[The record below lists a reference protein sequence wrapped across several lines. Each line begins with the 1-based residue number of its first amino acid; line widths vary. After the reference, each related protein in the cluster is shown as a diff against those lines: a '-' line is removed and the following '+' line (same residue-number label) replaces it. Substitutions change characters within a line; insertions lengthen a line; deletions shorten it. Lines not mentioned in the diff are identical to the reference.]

1 MKKNKKG
8 FSLAEILLTLG
19 IVAVIATL
27 GFTATKKSIDN
38 AYNLYIYTGYKG
50 LTDAIFNANY
60 KGLKIEDT
68 PNENSNAFLDDIAS
82 TLNTTRQE
90 KLIEAPNGVSYIFEF
105 ETIAAGPKYHTITF
119 IVPYKKFVNNGNE
132 VKENLSFELRYYY
145 DIFNII
151 LPTSGIDNNGSG
163 INIFTRK
170 DLLPFYIDNGRVGR
184 RIEGV
189 YQPKEYISWQEAW
202 CRVKDS
208 IGLDVHSAG
217 CAGIPS
223 QNGFLKFENPRKA
236 F

>member
-1 MKKNKKG
+1 MKKDKKG

-27 GFTATKKSIDN
+27 GFTATKRSIDN

-68 PNENSNAFLDDIAS
+68 NNGNSKKFLNEIAS
-82 TLNTTRQE
+82 TLNTQRSDTQ
-90 KLIEAPNGVSYIFEF
+90 IDAPNGVSYIFNF
-105 ETIAAGPKYHTITF
+105 EPADTDPKYHTITF
-119 IVPYKKFVNNGNE
+119 IVPYKKFVSNNNAH
-132 VKENLSFELRYYY
+132 ENLSFELRYYY
-145 DIFNII
+145 DFNII
-151 LPTSGIDNNGSG
+151 LPTSGLDNNGSG

-184 RIEGV
+184 QIDGV

-208 IGLDVHSAG
+208 IGLNVHSTG
-217 CAGIPS
+217 CTGIAPE
-223 QNGFLKFENPRKA
+223 NGFLRVENPRKA